1 MARARKVVQLP
12 PAEAVFILEAMM
24 LDGNVST
31 ETLDR
36 YRARYVSEIHTLE
49 ARLARLKDLASP
61 VIPAAAVGAAIAAA
75 VPAVA
80 RKVRAARPKI
90 ASRIKGLTPER
101 VRSRQLQGRYLGLMR
116 QIPKNLM
123 QQRFGKEA
131 IAAKGKDAV
140 INDMEAYLAENGGVA
155 TASST
160 GRKRRRNRGVKGAAS
175 RSAKGGAAKKS
186 RR

>member
-61 VIPAAAVGAAIAAA
+61 VMPAAAVGAAIAAA
-75 VPAVA
+75 V
-80 RKVRAARPKI
+80 AARPKI